1 MAKSLISNQEELSK
15 LIKKA
20 INNYSKSPKARIT
33 SSYIET
39 RLESLKTYWAKFQ
52 DNHDNITR
60 SIDKSEQAKLEY
72 FTEDLYDQVEE
83 LYTDYHSKMKEDLKS
98 FSQSSTSA
106 TSTNVIAS
114 SPSCDVRL
122 PQINLPTFTSGYEEW
137 QSFHDLFVSLIHNNE
152 KLTSVQKMHY
162 LKSCLRGEAEQ
173 VLKNLTITEANY
185 HEAWLQL
192 TRRYNNRRFNTNEV
206 LKTMFSQKTITES
219 STAVKRLL
227 DTTSACLKSLN
238 NLKIDITSWD
248 TIINYVVVT
257 KLDQES
263 RKQWELHL
271 SQISMDELPSWNQLK
286 DFLETRYRTMEMLEG
301 VKQTPTT
308 WKAKTFHAIENKKT
322 ISCGMCHSEHYLY
335 QCKKFSN
342 LTPKERSELVKEKG
356 LCFNCLAPNHSVNKC
371 HQSTSC
377 RRCGRRHHSLLHLER
392 EQEKEKAQETT
403 ENIKTQSK
411 ESTTIVSTFAK
422 QSSPCEVLLATAIVR
437 AMSVNGV
444 SHVIRALIDQGSQ
457 ASFITEE
464 TVQLLGL
471 KRQPINGL
479 VSGVGDGHTRVKYM
493 VSLHIT
499 SRHPPYNSIKVNA
512 YVLSSLTTMLP
523 SKVIHSPDWLEL
535 EMLPLADPSYL
546 SPSKIDVLLGAEVYC
561 EILKGDVIKNPT
573 RRLIA
578 QNTILGWIVSGKMSE
593 SGSSERVISMHT
605 QIRAEDLLKRFWE
618 LEQETEINQK
628 ILPEEE
634 KKCEEIF
641 ASTTTRNEDG
651 RYVVRLPF
659 NSVDPECQYGNMLKI
674 AQNRFMS
681 LENKLARNPKLSE
694 EYAKVIEEY
703 KTLNHMKP
711 VPKDDIDNP
720 KAVYLPHHAV
730 VKEDRDTTKVR
741 VVFDASCKGV
751 NDVSLNDNLLVGP
764 KLQQDLQHLLLRW
777 RIHRIA
783 IIADLIKMYR
793 QVRVHE
799 EDVNY
804 QRILWRPNRTE
815 SIEHYQLLTLTFGTD
830 CAPYLAVKALHQ
842 LAEDEKLLYPI
853 GAEITKNDLYMD
865 DLMTGCETESEAI
878 IIFEELSNLMKLGG
892 FQFQKWSS
900 NSNTLL
906 ELIGQDGMTDNQSIP
921 IKLDETLKILGMTW
935 NRCEDRFEYV
945 VKLPPLSTPVTK
957 RKVLSDIAMLFDP
970 LGWVAP
976 TIITAK
982 AFIQKLWLAG
992 IEWDQEL
999 PENMLK
1005 EWITYRQDLYTLA
1018 EFRIPRWIGSS
1029 ISNKRL
1035 ELQGFCDASN
1045 IAYAAVVYARVI
1057 DHQGEVIVNLLRSRT
1072 KVAPVKQVSI
1082 PRLELCGAVLLAKLL
1097 SDVSQVLQVPKE
1109 NIHAWTDSS
1118 VVIAWLSSH
1127 PSKWKTFVA
1136 NRVSEILTKM
1146 DSNQWSH
1153 VPSEENPADC
1163 ASKGIKA
1170 KELIGLELWK
1180 KGPKWLSDKEIKY
1193 SKGIFKNT
1201 SLEEKASKK
1210 ICLLAN
1216 VMEENDSEGLIGRFS
1231 SLTRMLRVLSYCR
1244 RWSHYRTSQGN
1255 QMTNTGS
1262 ISVQEMNDTL
1272 LTLVGVVQAIS
1283 FKEEID
1289 SIKSRGCVLKRSTLH
1304 TLCPILDSKG
1314 TLRVGGRLERSELTY
1329 ERKHPIILP
1338 AKNHLTWLVIQDAH
1352 FKTLHGGPQLMLN
1365 YIRYTYFIINARV
1378 QVKKYYRNCVK
1389 CRRYSSANRSQLM
1402 GQIPDVRLKPSK
1414 PFKSSGVDYAGPIN
1428 VRFSP
1433 GRGSKAYKGY
1443 ICLFVCMVTRAV
1455 HLEVV
1460 SDLTAKG
1467 FIAAF
1472 RRFIARRGH
1481 CKDLYSDNATNF
1493 VGSNKLLFD
1502 MLKAAQR
1509 SWPEEIAQLLTSE
1522 STTWHFNPPH
1532 APNFG
1537 GLWEAG
1543 VRSVK
1548 NHLRKTIGDSAL
1560 IFEELSTV
1568 LTQIEACLNSRP
1580 LSVLSSDPN
1589 DPLPLTPGH
1598 FLVGEPLISIS
1609 DQDQDQSEVVGI
1621 DRWRMVQKMVSIFWK
1636 RWSREYLSNI
1646 SQRYKW
1652 YHKGKE
1658 PELGEVVLIKNDNVP
1673 PAKWQL
1679 GTIVEKYTGKDNI
1692 TRVVSIRTINGTKKR
1707 PMSKVCV
1714 LTK

>member
-1 MAKSLISNQEELSK
+1 MASLINNQEELSK
-15 LIKKA
+15 LINKA
-20 INNYSKSPKARIT
+20 SNNYSKSPKARIT

-39 RLESLKTYWAKFQ
+39 RLETLNKYWQKFQ
-52 DNHDNITR
+52 DNHDQIT
-60 SIDKSEQAKLEY
+60 DKVDKAEQAKLAY
-72 FTEDLYDQVEE
+72 FKEDLYDQVEE

-98 FSQSSTSA
+98 FYQPSTSA
-106 TSTNVIAS
+106 TTPSTNVTSS
-114 SPSCDVRL
+114 SPSCEVRL

-152 KLTSVQKMHY
+152 RLTLVQKMHY

-185 HEAWLQL
+185 NEAWLQL
-192 TRRYNNRRFNTNEV
+192 LRRYNNKRFNTNEV
-206 LKTMFSQKTITES
+206 LKTLFSQKTITES
-219 STAVKRLL
+219 STAIKRLL
-227 DTTSACLKSLN
+227 DTTSACMKSLK

-248 TIINYVVVT
+248 TIINYVVIT
-257 KLDQES
+257 RLDQES
-263 RKQWELHL
+263 RKQWEHHL
-271 SQISMDELPSWNQLK
+271 SQISMDELPTWDQLK

-301 VKQTPTT
+301 VKPMQTTFR
-308 WKAKTFHAIENKKT
+308 AKTFHATEIKKT
-322 ISCGMCHSEHYLY
+322 INCGMCHGEHYLY
-335 QCKKFSN
+335 QCKKFSSLSPN
-342 LTPKERSELVKEKG
+342 ERYKQVRDKG
-356 LCFNCLAPNHSVNKC
+356 LCFNCLAPNHAVSKC

-377 RRCGRRHHSLLHLER
+377 RRCGRRHHSMLHLER
-392 EQEKEKAQETT
+392 EQEKEAQETT
-403 ENIKTQSK
+403 EKTNTQSK
-411 ESTTIVSTFAK
+411 ESTTIISTFAK

-493 VSLHIT
+493 VLLNIK
-499 SRHPPYNSIKVNA
+499 SRHPPYHSINVNA
-512 YVLSSLTTMLP
+512 YVLGTLATILP

-535 EMLPLADPSYL
+535 EKLPLADPSYL
-546 SPSKIDVLLGAEVYC
+546 SPSKIDVLLGAEVYS
-561 EILKGDVIKNPT
+561 EILTGDVIKNPT

-578 QNTILGWIVSGKMSE
+578 QDTLLGWIVSGSMVSE
-593 SGSSERVISMHT
+593 SGSTERVISMHT
-605 QIRAEDLLKRFWE
+605 QIRVEDLLKKFWE
-618 LEQETEINQK
+618 LEQETETNK
-628 ILPEEE
+628 KMLTEEE

-659 NSVDPECQYGNMLKI
+659 NSKDPECQYAKMIKI
-674 AQNRFMS
+674 AQDRFLS
-681 LENKLARNPKLSE
+681 LEKKLARNPKLRE
-694 EYAKVIEEY
+694 EYTKVIEEY
-703 KTLNHMKP
+703 KILNHMKP

-720 KAVYLPHHAV
+720 KAVYLPHHAIV
-730 VKEDRDTTKVR
+730 REDRDTTKVR

-751 NDVSLNDNLLVGP
+751 NNVSLNDNLLVGP

-777 RIHRIA
+777 RIHKIA
-783 IIADLIKMYR
+783 IIADLVKMYR

-804 QRILWRPNRTE
+804 QRILWRPNSAQ
-815 SIEHYQLLTLTFGTD
+815 SIEHYQLLTLTFGTAS
-830 CAPYLAVKALHQ
+830 APYLAVKALHQ

-853 GAEITKNDLYMD
+853 GAKITKNDLYMD
-865 DLMTGCETESEAI
+865 DLMTGCENESEAVR
-878 IIFEELSNLMKLGG
+878 IFEELSNLMKLGG

-900 NSNTLL
+900 NSNALL
-906 ELIGQDGMTDNQSIP
+906 DIIGQDRMTDKDSIT
-921 IKLDETLKILGMTW
+921 IKLDETLKILGITW
-935 NRCEDRFEYV
+935 NRCEDMFEYV
-945 VKLPPLSTPVTK
+945 VKLPTLSTPITK

-976 TIITAK
+976 TITTAK

-999 PENMLK
+999 PEIMLK
-1005 EWITYRQDLYTLA
+1005 EWITYRQELYTLS

-1029 ISNKRL
+1029 VNNQRL

-1057 DHQGEVIVNLLRSRT
+1057 DDQGQVTINLLRSKT

-1109 NIHAWTDSS
+1109 NVHAWTDSS

-1136 NRVSEILTKM
+1136 NRVSEILTIM
-1146 DSNQWSH
+1146 DNNQWSH
-1153 VPSEENPADC
+1153 VRSEDNPADC
-1163 ASKGIKA
+1163 ASKGIRA
-1170 KELIGLELWK
+1170 KELITLELWK
-1180 KGPKWLSDKEIKY
+1180 KGPKWLGDKEIKY
-1193 SKGIFKNT
+1193 NKGVFKETN
-1201 SLEEKASKK
+1201 LEEKASKEV
-1210 ICLLAN
+1210 CLLAN
-1216 VMEENDSEGLIGRFS
+1216 VIKEKHFESLIERFS

-1244 RWSHYRTSQGN
+1244 RWLQYRISQRNN
-1255 QMTNTGS
+1255 QKNTGS

-1272 LTLVGVVQAIS
+1272 LKLIGEVQS
-1283 FKEEID
+1283 RNFKEEIEV
-1289 SIKSRGCVLKRSTLH
+1289 IKSRGCVLKRSILH
-1304 TLCPILDSKG
+1304 TLCPIIDSIG
-1314 TLRVGGRLERSELTY
+1314 TLRVGGRLERAELRY
-1329 ERKHPIILP
+1329 DRKHPIILP
-1338 AKNHLTWLVIQDAH
+1338 ANNHLTLLIIRDTH
-1352 FKTLHGGPQLMLN
+1352 LKTLHGGPQIMLN
-1365 YIRYTYFIINARV
+1365 HLRYKYFIINARA
-1378 QVKKYYRNCVK
+1378 QVKKYYHNCVK
-1389 CRRYSSANRSQLM
+1389 CKRYSSVHRTQLM

-1414 PFKSSGVDYAGPIN
+1414 PFKSTGVDYAGPIN

-1493 VGSNKLLFD
+1493 VGSNKILFD
-1502 MLKAAQR
+1502 MLKGAQK
-1509 SWPEEIAQLLTSE
+1509 SWPQEIVQLLTLE
-1522 STTWHFNPPH
+1522 STEWHFNPPH

-1548 NHLRKTIGDSAL
+1548 NHLKKTIGDSL
-1560 IFEELSTV
+1560 LTFEELSTV

-1580 LSVLSSDPN
+1580 LSLLSSDPN

-1598 FLVGEPLISIS
+1598 FLVGEPLINIADEDHS
-1609 DQDQDQSEVVGI
+1609 DVVGI
-1621 DRWRMVQKMVSIFWK
+1621 DRWRLIQKMVSYFWK
-1636 RWSREYLSNI
+1636 RWNQEYISNLN
-1646 SQRYKW
+1646 QRYKW
-1652 YHKGKE
+1652 YTKNKE
-1658 PELGEVVLIKNDNVP
+1658 PEINEIVLIKDDHVP
-1673 PAKWQL
+1673 PAKWVL
-1679 GTIVEKYTGKDNI
+1679 GTIVKKYPGKDNI
-1692 TRVVSIRTINGTKKR
+1692 TRVVLVKTINGLIKR
-1707 PMSKVCV
+1707 PISRVCV